1 MKKDFFV
8 STFCFLALVTSRN
21 VASQTADSTL
31 DVVAYPFAEIPIALE
46 GGSET
51 LADKEIK
58 RLSESLPTQLE
69 TEIQSIVP
77 RKKVSFVEMEDI
89 PKLQKVLLQTKANF
103 KFKDVQN
110 VVKTISEKFAK
121 VDAVLFMKIE
131 KVGLASIKITAKIV
145 DVSSRK
151 ISQKQEKVN
160 LDTDG
165 LLDAKVKILAKNL
178 AGDIVSRGSLIR
190 NPKVWAVA
198 ATIASAVWWVVENNH
213 VRNDDK
219 NYGDAT
225 TTVEAT
231 RAGIEAEKSV
241 TRRNIAA
248 GSTAV
253 AAGALLIFSI
263 F

>member
-1 MKKDFFV
+1 MKKDFLV
-8 STFCFLALVTSRN
+8 AALYFLALVTYRN

-31 DVVAYPFAEIPIALE
+31 NVVAYPFAEIPLALE
-46 GGSET
+46 GSSET
-51 LADKEIK
+51 LTNKEIK

-69 TEIQSIVP
+69 TEIQSIIP

-89 PKLQKVLLQTKANF
+89 PKLQEVLLQTKANF
-103 KFKDVQN
+103 KFEDVQN
-110 VVKTISEKFAK
+110 VVKTISDEFAK

-151 ISQKQEKVN
+151 LSQKQEKVN
-160 LDTDG
+160 LDDG
-165 LLDAKVKILAKNL
+165 LLDSKVKILAKNL
-178 AGDIVSRGSLIR
+178 AGDIVSRGSFVR
-190 NPKVWAVA
+190 DPKAWAAV
-198 ATIASAVWWVVENNH
+198 ATIASAAWWFLENGS
-213 VRNDDK
+213 VKDNDRAYD
-219 NYGDAT
+219 GAT

-231 RAGIEAEKSV
+231 EAGIEAEKSV